1 MYLCLDYDANIVL
14 FSVYE
19 NNLRIIL
26 RINMVAS
33 RIKIFIRFKGVA
45 VSKLERVIGAS
56 DGTLR
61 NALKKGTEINSK
73 WLGSISD
80 NFPDL
85 NFNWLITGKGNMLL
99 TDEPLSLE
107 EIKNEK
113 ILDYILVN
121 IDDFKKEPKI
131 NAIMGLF
138 SNFEQQ
144 KDCQKLYDKIRA
156 YECLLKENKNKE

>member
-1 MYLCLDYDANIVL
+1 
-14 FSVYE
+14 
-19 NNLRIIL
+19 
-26 RINMVAS
+26 MVAS
-33 RIKIFIRFKGVA
+33 RIKIFIRHKGLA

-73 WLGSISD
+73 WLGLISD

-121 IDDFKKEPKI
+121 IDDFRKEPKI
-131 NAIMGLF
+131 NAIAGLF

-144 KDCQKLYDKIRA
+144 KECQKLYDKITD
-156 YECLLKENKNKE
+156 YECLFKELKDKQ